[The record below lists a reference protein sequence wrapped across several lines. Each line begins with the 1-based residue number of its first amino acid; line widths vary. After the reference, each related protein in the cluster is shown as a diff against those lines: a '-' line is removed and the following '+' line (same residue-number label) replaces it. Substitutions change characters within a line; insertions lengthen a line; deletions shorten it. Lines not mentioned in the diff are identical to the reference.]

1 MKTFFTN
8 KDLANGIEQF
18 LHFYSLMV
26 VKIRSETV
34 SESAT
39 SVLKQHIHGNRA
51 LGHESSY
58 KEVMIHWNAPPLHL
72 ADPFIKSSFNNY
84 FFQLKDKHW
93 IFFKKTTISSIQIS
107 FTWFSCFEPLEKR
120 TSRKNS
126 YVVLTVTN
134 ITKCSCVFLLLF
146 CVK

>member
-26 VKIRSETV
+26 VKIRSEAV
-34 SESAT
+34 CESAALI
-39 SVLKQHIHGNRA
+39 LKQHIHGNRV
-51 LGHESSY
+51 LDHESLD
-58 KEVMIHWNAPPLHL
+58 KEVTLHWNVPPLHQVL
-72 ADPFIKSSFNNY
+72 S
-84 FFQLKDKHW
+84 QLKDKHW
-93 IFFKKTTISSIQIS
+93 IFFKKNRTTSSIQIS

-126 YVVLTVTN
+126 YVVRTVTKR
-134 ITKCSCVFLLLF
+134 TKCCHVFFLLMF